1 MSENSDKLSF
11 FQANAPIYFMSKA
24 FGQVPFS
31 FHKTST
37 RKSVS
42 KFTVP
47 SIAFSLFCFG
57 IFLGLV
63 YYLTNVQVAK
73 NFPDITQ
80 VGEILSLQLFLLS
93 EYNQVFPT

>member
-1 MSENSDKLSF
+1 MSEKMEKLSF
-11 FQANAPIYFMSKA
+11 FQANAPIYFMSKI

-31 FHKTST
+31 FYKNST

-42 KFTVP
+42 KFTVLGVG
-47 SIAFSLFCFG
+47 FSLVCFG
-57 IFLGLV
+57 IFLGLI

-80 VGEILSLQLFLLS
+80 VGKISSGLIW
-93 EYNQVFPT
+93 